1 MVNSQQRFQALRE
14 AKSAWDGQRG
24 SLTWIVSK
32 DREYLVRSFY
42 DKAGLRKQT
51 SLGVRSPET
60 EKMKADFE
68 TRRAAAEDRWKS
80 MRDTMDRQAAVNRAL
95 GLGRVP
101 LIGARVMRA
110 LDGFGLLGS
119 GIRILG
125 TNAIYAYE
133 AASGVR
139 IDPGLAS
146 TVLLDAR
153 GGLTFVADEE
163 VSESSL
169 MKILKRVDASFDR
182 SKDTFRAV
190 NRDGYLVDLVKP
202 MQNPPWKAA
211 PDKVGS
217 DPEDLS
223 AVQIEGL
230 VWLQNSPPFE
240 AVAID
245 EKGEP
250 VRIVAPDPRVWA
262 VHKLWLS
269 KRADRQ
275 PIKRHRDAAQAEA
288 VGALVA
294 NYLTHLPFKQSS
306 CGCFL
311 RNLSPELPIFS
322 ERTINPN
329 TGTSRTGLSR
339 VRSSALIPA
348 SASAAPGSERARA
361 RRVNFSRSA
370 GLVPL
375 STASRADLARSR
387 ASPNSTAG

>member
-202 MQNPPWKAA
+202 MQNPPWE
-211 PDKVGS
+211 GS
-217 DPEDLS
+217 
-223 AVQIEGL
+223 
-230 VWLQNSPPFE
+230 
-240 AVAID
+240 
-245 EKGEP
+245 
-250 VRIVAPDPRVWA
+250 
-262 VHKLWLS
+262 
-269 KRADRQ
+269 
-275 PIKRHRDAAQAEA
+275 
-288 VGALVA
+288 
-294 NYLTHLPFKQSS
+294 
-306 CGCFL
+306 
-311 RNLSPELPIFS
+311 
-322 ERTINPN
+322 
-329 TGTSRTGLSR
+329 
-339 VRSSALIPA
+339 
-348 SASAAPGSERARA
+348 AR
-361 RRVNFSRSA
+361 
-370 GLVPL
+370 
-375 STASRADLARSR
+375 
-387 ASPNSTAG
+387 

>member
-1 MVNSQQRFQALRE
+1 MQFQELNNDQRREMVNSQQRFQALRD
-14 AKSAWDGQRG
+14 AKAGWDAQRG
-24 SLTWIVSK
+24 SLTWVVSK

-51 SLGVRSPET
+51 SLGARSPGT
-60 EKMKADFE
+60 EKMKSDFE
-68 TRRAAAEDRWKS
+68 ARRAAAEDRLKN
-80 MRDTMDRQAAVNRAL
+80 MRETMDRQAAVNRAL

-101 LIGARVMRA
+101 LIGARIMRA
-110 LDGFGLLGS
+110 LDAFGLLGS

-139 IDPGLAS
+139 LDPGLA
-146 TVLLDAR
+146 TTEDIDLLLDAR
-153 GGLTFVADEE
+153 GGLTFFADDE

-182 SKDTFRAV
+182 SKETFRAV
-190 NRDGYLVDLVKP
+190 NRDGYLVDLIKP
-202 MQNPPWKAA
+202 MQSPPWKEA

-230 VWLQNSPPFE
+230 DWLQNSPAFD
-240 AVAID
+240 AVAVD

-269 KRADRQ
+269 RRADRQ

-288 VGALVA
+288 VAALVA
-294 NYLTHLPFKQSS
+294 NYLTHLPFDAEQ
-306 CGCFL
+306 L
-311 RNLSPELPIFS
+311 RMLPKELVA
-322 ERTINPN
+322 E
-329 TGTSRTGLSR
+329 
-339 VRSSALIPA
+339 
-348 SASAAPGSERARA
+348 AAHLFVEKRAI
-361 RRVNFSRSA
+361 VQ
-370 GLVPL
+370 P
-375 STASRADLARSR
+375 
-387 ASPNSTAG
+387 

>member
-1 MVNSQQRFQALRE
+1 MQFQELNNDQRREMVNSQQRFQALRD
-14 AKSAWDGQRG
+14 AKLAWDAQRG
-24 SLTWIVSK
+24 SLTWLVSK
-32 DREYLVRSFY
+32 DREYLARSFY

-60 EKMKADFE
+60 EKMKLDLE
-68 TRRAAAEDRWKS
+68 TRRDSAEDRWKN
-80 MRDTMDRQAAVNRAL
+80 MRETMDRQAAVNRAL

-101 LIGARVMRA
+101 LIGARIMRA
-110 LDGFGLLGS
+110 LDNFGLLGS

-139 IDPGLAS
+139 IDPGLA
-146 TVLLDAR
+146 TTEDIDLLLDAR
-153 GGLTFVADEE
+153 GGLTFVADDE

-169 MKILKRVDASFDR
+169 MKILKRVDTSFDR
-182 SKDTFRAV
+182 SKETFRAV
-190 NRDGYLVDLVKP
+190 NRDGYLVDLIKP
-202 MQNPPWKAA
+202 MQNPPWKEA

-245 EKGEP
+245 ERGEP

-262 VHKLWLS
+262 AHKLWLS

-275 PIKRHRDAAQAEA
+275 PIKRQRDAAQAEA

-294 NYLTHLPFKQSS
+294 TYLTHLPFEAEQ
-306 CGCFL
+306 L
-311 RNLSPELPIFS
+311 RMLPRELVADAAPLFAA
-322 ERTINPN
+322 
-329 TGTSRTGLSR
+329 TGTS
-339 VRSSALIPA
+339 
-348 SASAAPGSERARA
+348 
-361 RRVNFSRSA
+361 
-370 GLVPL
+370 
-375 STASRADLARSR
+375 
-387 ASPNSTAG
+387 

>member
-1 MVNSQQRFQALRE
+1 MEFQALNNDQRREMVNSQQRFQALRE
-14 AKSAWDGQRG
+14 AKLAWDAQRG
-24 SLTWIVSK
+24 SMTWIESK

-51 SLGVRSPET
+51 SLGLRSPDT
-60 EKMKADFE
+60 EKVKSDFE
-68 TRRAAAEDRWKS
+68 ARRAAAADRLKN
-80 MRDTMDRQAAVNRAL
+80 MREAMGRQAAINRVL

-101 LIGARVMRA
+101 LIGARIARA

-139 IDPGLAS
+139 IDPGLAA
-146 TVLLDAR
+146 TEDIDLLLDAR

-163 VSESSL
+163 ILESSL
-169 MKILKRVDASFDR
+169 MKILKRVDTSFDR
-182 SKDTFRAV
+182 SKETFRAV
-190 NRDGYLVDLVKP
+190 NRDGYLVDLIKP
-202 MQNPPWKAA
+202 MQSPPWTEA

-223 AVQIEGL
+223 AVQIEGP

-250 VRIVAPDPRVWA
+250 VRIVVPDPRVWA

-275 PIKRHRDAAQAEA
+275 PIKRRRDLAQAEV

-294 NYLTHLPFKQSS
+294 TYLTHLPFDAEQLRMLPKQ
-306 CGCFL
+306 L
-311 RNLSPELPIFS
+311 
-322 ERTINPN
+322 
-329 TGTSRTGLSR
+329 
-339 VRSSALIPA
+339 VADV
-348 SASAAPGSERARA
+348 APLFIA
-361 RRVNFSRSA
+361 ND
-370 GLVPL
+370 
-375 STASRADLARSR
+375 TA
-387 ASPNSTAG
+387 